1 MKDTTTITTSEAAK
15 VLGRKGGLKGGPAL
29 AASRTPAERK
39 KAARKAALAR
49 WSKDRPAK
57 NGGK

>member
-1 MKDTTTITTSEAAK
+1 MKDNPTMTPSEAAK
-15 VLGRKGGLKGGPAL
+15 MLGRKGGLKGGPAL

-49 WSKDRPAK
+49 WSKSRAK
-57 NGGK
+57 